1 MLVENLVSRR
11 TQKQA
16 DSICGKFEGMLH
28 PSAVSDPEL
37 WAPMLALVPDA
48 EHEHWLSRAVAETV
62 AAEAQVFGLV
72 QCNF

>member
-1 MLVENLVSRR
+1 
-11 TQKQA
+11 
-16 DSICGKFEGMLH
+16 MLH